1 MMVTILSL
9 FASSCNDDEVIET
22 SVQVT
27 TQGFARVGQTT
38 AFVSAYITKG
48 TVSDNMVVGFCWS
61 ETTSP
66 DVEDSKI
73 DYHLQRNTMLGH
85 ILMTVA
91 ISITVMN

>member
-38 AFVSAYITKG
+38 AFVSAYITKAL
-48 TVSDNMVVGFCWS
+48 FQIIW
-61 ETTSP
+61 
-66 DVEDSKI
+66 
-73 DYHLQRNTMLGH
+73 
-85 ILMTVA
+85 
-91 ISITVMN
+91 

>member
-66 DVEDSKI
+66 DVEDRIGRRYCRKRI
-73 DYHLQRNTMLGH
+73 YVTNGRTITFNG
-85 ILMTVA
+85 ILC
-91 ISITVMN
+91 

>member
-48 TVSDNMVVGFCWS
+48 TVSDNKTYAIPLPPARGS
-61 ETTSP
+61 EGS
-66 DVEDSKI
+66 
-73 DYHLQRNTMLGH
+73 
-85 ILMTVA
+85 
-91 ISITVMN
+91 